1 MTGNKAGRQTGY
13 TLGMNFM
20 RRIVAAMALCGLI
33 FVTCAIT
40 PKAAAQTPDKSVY
53 VVTHVDVAGPPGA
66 IAEATKLLREF
77 SADSRKDPGVVRFEL
92 LLQDG
97 RLNHFTI
104 VEVWQ
109 SRDAFEAH
117 SGAEHTK
124 RFREKI
130 QPMLGSPFDE
140 RLHGLLP

>member
-1 MTGNKAGRQTGY
+1 
-13 TLGMNFM
+13 M
-20 RRIVAAMALCGLI
+20 RSVFLAMAFCGLLQM
-33 FVTCAIT
+33 
-40 PKAAAQTPDKSVY
+40 AAAQTPGNNVY
-53 VVTHVDVAGPPGA
+53 VVTHVDIAGTPA
-66 IAEATKLLREF
+66 IVAEATRLLKEF

-104 VEVWQ
+104 VSVWQ
-109 SRDAFEAH
+109 TREAFEAH

-140 RLHGLLP
+140 RLHGLVP

>member
-1 MTGNKAGRQTGY
+1 MKA
-13 TLGMNFM
+13 
-20 RRIVAAMALCGLI
+20 RRLSGIALCGLMLMSSM
-33 FVTCAIT
+33 VG
-40 PKAAAQTPDKSVY
+40 QDKNVY
-53 VVTHVDVAGPPGA
+53 VVTHVDIAGTPEVV
-66 IAEATKLLREF
+66 AEATRLLREF
-77 SADSRKDPGVVRFEL
+77 SADSKKDRGVVRFEL
-92 LLQDG
+92 LIQDG

-109 SRDAFEAH
+109 TRDAFEAH
-117 SGAEHTK
+117 SSAEHTK